1 MVTSIST
8 VPAAVSEETR
18 STLLAYLDALALAE
32 PLQAKLWQLAEI
44 TLTQVQ
50 VLRALRD
57 GPQTLLK
64 LGQANGLSPTSVTR
78 VVDRLERR
86 GLVTRRRESEDR
98 RLVQVYIQPAGE
110 RLLGEIRVMRGTD
123 IHLAV
128 EAMTS
133 EERRRLTLSL
143 RRLVALVREAS
154 ARIEGRE

>member
-1 MVTSIST
+1 MTSTST
-8 VPAAVSEETR
+8 PPAVSAETR
-18 STLLAYLDALALAE
+18 TALLAYLDALALAE

-86 GLVTRRRESEDR
+86 GFVTRRRESEDR

-110 RLLGEIRVMRGTD
+110 RLMGEIKGMRGTD
-123 IHLAV
+123 IHHAV

-133 EERRRLTLSL
+133 EERRQLTSSL
-143 RRLVALVREAS
+143 RRLVELARAAS
-154 ARIEGRE
+154 ARGEGGE

>member
-1 MVTSIST
+1 VTSIS
-8 VPAAVSEETR
+8 VQPAVSAETR
-18 STLLAYLDALALAE
+18 RTLLAYLDALALAE
-32 PLQAKLWQLAEI
+32 PVQAKLWQLAEI

-57 GPQTLLK
+57 GPQTLVK

-110 RLLGEIRVMRGTD
+110 RLMGEIRVMRGTD
-123 IHLAV
+123 IHKAV

-133 EERRRLTLSL
+133 EERRQLTLSL
-143 RRLVALVREAS
+143 RRLVELARAAS
-154 ARIEGRE
+154 ARDGGGE